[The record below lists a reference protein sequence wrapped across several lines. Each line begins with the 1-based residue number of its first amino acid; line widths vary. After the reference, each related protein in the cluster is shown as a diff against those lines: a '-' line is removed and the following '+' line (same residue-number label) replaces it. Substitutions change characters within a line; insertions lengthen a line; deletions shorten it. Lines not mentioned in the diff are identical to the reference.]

1 MSFKSTRQFKDGV
14 DEAFEAMKTRD
25 KAKACYDF
33 ARDIAGSSR
42 GGHRAPPEVG
52 IGHLPRW
59 TVCALRA
66 NFRISRRRPPEN
78 MLFMGSKSVQH

>member
-1 MSFKSTRQFKDGV
+1 MRRVERETRATYASPPLHSNTKKEPVMSIKSTRQFKDGV

-42 GGHRAPPEVG
+42 GGHRAPPEVSG
-52 IGHLPRW
+52 GHLPRW
-59 TVCALRA
+59 A
-66 NFRISRRRPPEN
+66 
-78 MLFMGSKSVQH
+78 